1 MQAVLSDMAL
11 HVEASIA
18 LVMRLCRSFDRAPDD
33 AQEAAYMRLL
43 TPAIKYWVCKSAPG
57 FLYEAMECLGGNGY
71 VEEGILAR
79 HYRESPVNAIWEGS
93 GNVMC
98 LDVLRALSR
107 EAEAASADANE
118 AEESADETSETPEA
132 TETVETAEAPA
143 PTDTAEAEPARRR
156 LRAPNLAVALT
167 VAVVV
172 AICALLGVSGWMA
185 WHHHNVV
192 QERQRA
198 AAYIATARQ
207 GVINLTSLD
216 FNKAKE
222 GVQRVLDSAT
232 GEFRDDFQRRADDFE
247 SVVKDSKA
255 VTEGSV
261 AATAVESMNND
272 SAVVLVL
279 ANERITNIAGAKD
292 QPRTFRFRVSV
303 VHDGDQLKLSKVEF
317 VL

>member
-1 MQAVLSDMAL
+1 MADTDKGPQDSAKTSTDALALAEQA
-11 HVEASIA
+11 
-18 LVMRLCRSFDRAPDD
+18 
-33 AQEAAYMRLL
+33 
-43 TPAIKYWVCKSAPG
+43 
-57 FLYEAMECLGGNGY
+57 
-71 VEEGILAR
+71 
-79 HYRESPVNAIWEGS
+79 
-93 GNVMC
+93 
-98 LDVLRALSR
+98 
-107 EAEAASADANE
+107 EAEAAEAEALAAAARARALAIKLRREAQAKADEEAEAAAADADV
-118 AEESADETSETPEA
+118 ADESAGATPEAPEA

-143 PTDTAEAEPARRR
+143 PTDAAEPEPARRR

-167 VAVVV
+167 IAAVI

-185 WHHHNVV
+185 WQHHNVV

-232 GEFRDDFQRRADDFE
+232 GEFRDDFQRRAADFE

-279 ANERITNIAGAKD
+279 CNERVTNIAGAKD

-303 VHDGDQLKLSKVEF
+303 VHDGDQLKVSKVEF

>member
-1 MQAVLSDMAL
+1 MAETANGPQDSAKTKTDALALAEQA
-11 HVEASIA
+11 EA
-18 LVMRLCRSFDRAPDD
+18 
-33 AQEAAYMRLL
+33 EAAEAEALAAAARARAL
-43 TPAIKYWVCKSAPG
+43 AIK
-57 FLYEAMECLGGNGY
+57 LRREAQAMADE
-71 VEEGILAR
+71 
-79 HYRESPVNAIWEGS
+79 
-93 GNVMC
+93 
-98 LDVLRALSR
+98 
-107 EAEAASADANE
+107 EAEAASADTDE
-118 AEESADETSETPEA
+118 AEESADETSEAPKA

-143 PTDTAEAEPARRR
+143 PTDTAEHHPGRRR
-156 LRAPNLAVALT
+156 LRAPNLAVTLT
-167 VAVVV
+167 IAVVA

-198 AAYIATARQ
+198 AAYIAAARQ

-216 FNKAKE
+216 FNKDKE
-222 GVQRVLDSAT
+222 DVQRVLDSAT
-232 GEFRDDFQRRADDFE
+232 GEFKDDFQRRAEDFE

-261 AATAVESMNND
+261 AFAAVESMNKD

-279 ANERITNIAGAKD
+279 TNERVTNIAGAKD

>member
-1 MQAVLSDMAL
+1 MADTDNGPQDSAQSTTDALALAEQA
-11 HVEASIA
+11 
-18 LVMRLCRSFDRAPDD
+18 
-33 AQEAAYMRLL
+33 
-43 TPAIKYWVCKSAPG
+43 
-57 FLYEAMECLGGNGY
+57 
-71 VEEGILAR
+71 
-79 HYRESPVNAIWEGS
+79 
-93 GNVMC
+93 
-98 LDVLRALSR
+98 
-107 EAEAASADANE
+107 EAEAAEAEALAAAARARARAIKLRREAQAKADEAAEAAAADADEADESADAISE
-118 AEESADETSETPEA
+118 APEADESGD
-132 TETVETAEAPA
+132 ETAEAPE
-143 PTDTAEAEPARRR
+143 PTDAAEPEPARRR
-156 LRAPNLAVALT
+156 LRAPNLAVSLT
-167 VAVVV
+167 IAAVV

-192 QERQRA
+192 QERQGP
-198 AAYIATARQ
+198 AAYVAAARQ

-222 GVQRVLDSAT
+222 GVQRVLDIAT

-261 AATAVESMNND
+261 AATAVESMNSD

>member
-1 MQAVLSDMAL
+1 MA
-11 HVEASIA
+11 
-18 LVMRLCRSFDRAPDD
+18 D
-33 AQEAAYMRLL
+33 A
-43 TPAIKYWVCKSAPG
+43 G
-57 FLYEAMECLGGNGY
+57 
-71 VEEGILAR
+71 
-79 HYRESPVNAIWEGS
+79 EGS
-93 GNVMC
+93 QNSAKAKA
-98 LDVLRALSR
+98 DALALAEQA
-107 EAEAASADANE
+107 EAEAAEAEALAAAARARARAIKLRREAQAKADEEADA
-118 AEESADETSETPEA
+118 ASAESADETSETPEA

-167 VAVVV
+167 IAAVV

-279 ANERITNIAGAKD
+279 ANERVTNIAGAKD
-292 QPRTFRFRVSV
+292 QPRTFRFRVLV

>member
-1 MQAVLSDMAL
+1 MAEQA
-11 HVEASIA
+11 EA
-18 LVMRLCRSFDRAPDD
+18 
-33 AQEAAYMRLL
+33 EAAEAEALAAAARARAR
-43 TPAIKYWVCKSAPG
+43 AIQ
-57 FLYEAMECLGGNGY
+57 LRREAQAKADE
-71 VEEGILAR
+71 
-79 HYRESPVNAIWEGS
+79 
-93 GNVMC
+93 
-98 LDVLRALSR
+98 
-107 EAEAASADANE
+107 EAEAASADADE
-118 AEESADETSETPEA
+118 AEESADETSEVARGHRDRRDCGSPRA
-132 TETVETAEAPA
+132 NRHAEP
-143 PTDTAEAEPARRR
+143 EPARRR

-167 VAVVV
+167 IAAVV

-232 GEFRDDFQRRADDFE
+232 GEFRDDFQRRAEDFE